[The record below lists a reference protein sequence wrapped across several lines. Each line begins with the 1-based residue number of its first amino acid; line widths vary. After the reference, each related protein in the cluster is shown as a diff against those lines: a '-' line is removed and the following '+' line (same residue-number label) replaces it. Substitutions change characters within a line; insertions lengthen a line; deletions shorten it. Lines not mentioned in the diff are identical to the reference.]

1 MAHHLLMLGNQG
13 SDVDRLRKA
22 LAQVLGADAAAFAV
36 LAQPGTPID
45 SEFDAAIRRWQ
56 AGIGVIADGI
66 VGPRCQVLLGLA
78 PAVPLTL
85 DTEALN
91 VGVVCRLFP
100 STKPANIARYLPYM
114 EAALG
119 AAELTDRAMVLGAL
133 GTIRA
138 ETEGFVPISEYQ
150 SKYNTP
156 PGGVPFSLYDTRHD
170 IGNSERGDGARYR
183 GRGFVQLTGKSNYQ
197 TYQKRLETSLVAT
210 PDIANAPEVAAVV
223 LAQFLLDK
231 AGRFR
236 AAVAAGDLRAA
247 RRLVNGGSH
256 GLAMFKDVFD
266 RADTLWPAATRT
278 PARAAGGK
286 RRAASD
292 VAPVTAPG
300 TETASTLPVRTSR
313 TRKDAAD
320 LRDREF
326 QPQALSLPDVY
337 PPQSEVTASL
347 STYTA
352 AGMIL
357 DQGQEGAC
365 TGFGLACVI
374 NYLRWLKDAGTHGG
388 KLSDKVDPVSP
399 RMLYTLARRHD
410 EYEGENYDG
419 SSCRGALKGWF
430 NNGVCLESYWPYEPE
445 KSNPARYGFA
455 DNAAQQT
462 LGVYYRVDTKSITD
476 MQAAIAQHRA
486 IFVSA
491 FTHGGWQQLP
501 RQTKAQLQKISHAS
515 LPMIGFDGRPSQ
527 TDGHAFALVGFNANG
542 FILQNSWGTG
552 WGAGGFAVLS
562 YLDWLANG
570 MDAWVASLGVP
581 GVVAGRLAVDSG
593 AGRALAGGTD
603 RSKWWDSGLAYQ
615 HSVVLGNDG
624 RVSRYLTE
632 DEQPRKLQQQ
642 VYALPDAWFRSQ
654 PAQQPK
660 RLVLYVHG
668 GLNSEEAAIKRAS
681 AMGRFFIGNG
691 CYPIFLVWKT
701 GLLESVGNIF
711 ADKVGLQ
718 PALAGSLREAITDRT
733 DTLVEKTIGRP
744 LAKPLWSEMKE
755 NAQLAFTPRHGGDL
769 LLDALQALTAT
780 WGEAFELHLVGHSA
794 GALALGHLLQALF
807 VRQQAGR
814 DGNLGK
820 RMASVHLYAPA
831 CSVAFANLHYASN
844 PAVMERLHLDVLS
857 DKQERGDTVTP
868 IYRKSLLYFVS
879 NALEAD
885 LHTPLLGMERIQD
898 TSDTGWDGTSD
909 TGESLLAWRT
919 AAQATKLKGRTSMVS
934 NDNVTVAI
942 DALGQAVMAPAAHG
956 SFDNDIAVVGRTL
969 ERITGAPLTMPVDD
983 LRGY

>member
-1 MAHHLLMLGNQG
+1 MAQHLVMLGSQG
-13 SDVDRLRKA
+13 SDVEGLRQA
-22 LAQVLGADAAAFAV
+22 LARELGTDAAAFAV
-36 LAQPGTPID
+36 LKQSGTPID

-66 VGPRCQVLLGLA
+66 VGPRCQLLLGLA
-78 PAVPLTL
+78 PGAALMLGQQVLT
-85 DTEALN
+85 
-91 VGVVCRLFP
+91 VGMVCQLFP
-100 STKPANIARYLPYM
+100 ATKPANIARYLPYV

-119 AAELTDRAMVLGAL
+119 AAGLTDRAMVLGAL

-156 PGGVPFSLYDTRHD
+156 PGGVPFSLYDMRRD
-170 IGNSERGDGARYR
+170 IGNGAPGDGARYR
-183 GRGFVQLTGKSNYQ
+183 GRGFVQLTGKANYQ
-197 TYQKRLETSLVAT
+197 TYAKRLQAPLADN
-210 PDIANAPEVAAVV
+210 PDLANAPEVAALV

-231 AGRFR
+231 AERFR
-236 AAVAAGDLRAA
+236 AAVAAGDLAAA

-256 GLAMFKDVFD
+256 GLAMFKDVFE
-266 RADTLWPAATRT
+266 RADSRWPAPVAV
-278 PARAAGGK
+278 PPKAAGGR
-286 RRAASD
+286 RRAAAA
-292 VAPVTAPG
+292 APVSAPAQAG
-300 TETASTLPVRTSR
+300 APLEARTSR

-326 QPQALSLPDVY
+326 QPQALTLPDAY
-337 PPQSEVTASL
+337 PPQSEVKAAL
-347 STYTA
+347 GTYTA

-374 NYLRWLKDAGTHGG
+374 NYLRWLKAASAQGG
-388 KLSDKVDPVSP
+388 RLPNKQELVSP

-430 NNGVCLESYWPYEPE
+430 NNGVCLESYWPYEPD
-445 KSNPARYGFA
+445 KANPARYGFA
-455 DNAAQQT
+455 SNAAQQT

-491 FTHGGWQQLP
+491 FTHAGWQRLP
-501 RQTKAQLQKISHAS
+501 RPTKAQLQNLTHAS
-515 LPMIGFDGRPSQ
+515 LPLIDFDGRPSQ
-527 TDGHAFALVGFNANG
+527 TDGHAFALVGFNASG
-542 FILQNSWGTG
+542 FIVQNSWGPG

-570 MDAWVASLGVP
+570 MDAWVVSLGVP

-593 AGRALAGGTD
+593 AGRALAGGAD

-642 VYALPDAWFRSQ
+642 AYALPDAWFRTQ
-654 PAQQPK
+654 PAGQPR

-681 AMGRFFIGNG
+681 AMGRFFVGNG
-691 CYPIFLVWKT
+691 CYPLFLVWKT
-701 GLLESVGNIF
+701 GLLESVGDML
-711 ADKVGLQ
+711 ADKLGQQ
-718 PALAGSLREAITDRT
+718 PSLAGSLRQAITDGT

-744 LAKPLWSEMKE
+744 LARPIWSEMKE
-755 NAQLAFTPRHGGDL
+755 NAQLAFTPRHGGEL
-769 LLDALQALTAT
+769 LLDALQALVGT
-780 WGEAFELHLVGHSA
+780 WGAAFELHLVGHSA
-794 GALALGHLLQALF
+794 GAIALGHLLKALSQ
-807 VRQQAGR
+807 RQQAGR
-814 DGNLGK
+814 DAGLSA
-820 RMASVHLYAPA
+820 RVASVHLYAPA
-831 CSVAFANLHYASN
+831 CSVAFANRHYASD
-844 PAVMERLHLDVLS
+844 PAIMRRLHLDLLS

-868 IYRKSLLYFVS
+868 LYRKSLLYFVS

-885 LHTPLLGMERIQD
+885 LHTPLLGMERIND
-898 TSDTGWDGTSD
+898 TSDTGWDGSSD

-919 AAQATKLKGRTSMVS
+919 AAQTAKLKSRTGVVS
-934 NDNVTVAI
+934 QDRITVAL
-942 DALGQAVMAPAAHG
+942 DAGGRPVLAPAAHG
-956 SFDNDIAVVGRTL
+956 SFDNNIEVVGRTL
-969 ERITGAPLTMPVDD
+969 ARITGAPLAMPVDD